1 MTNLEAY
8 AMLKAKQ
15 GELNFPVSAVSENS
29 NFDQWIDRQGA
40 ICKNY
45 EGTPPLT
52 FKSSGQYL
60 RNYRIYGNTVDGE
73 SVGDLVT
80 EGEHAGEYCIPVMIT
95 NGTADTQTT
104 NIYLP
109 EPLRTVGSEAEYVDY
124 KEQKQHRVR
133 KNLLLN
139 TATSQM
145 VNGVEVTVNSDK
157 SISLSFDSVPFTR
170 WVTINSNVS
179 VKDGYILNGCPNLG
193 INGLALRATSTNTQN
208 YVSDAGTG
216 VLINDT
222 IGEYANILI
231 RIPSGYANS
240 SLTFYPMIRK
250 SDIEDDTYEPYIE
263 NTELDVDLFALPALS
278 GTNILLVGT
287 EVQPSKIEVK
297 T

>member
-8 AMLKAKQ
+8 ALLKAKQ

-52 FKSSGQYL
+52 FKSSGRDL

-80 EGEHAGEYCIPVMIT
+80 EGEHAGKYCIPVMIT
-95 NGTADTQTT
+95 NGTDTQTT

-133 KNLLLN
+133 KNLLEN
-139 TATSQM
+139 TATSQTM
-145 VNGVEVTVNSDK
+145 NGVIVTVNNDK
-157 SISLSFDSVPFTR
+157 SVSLSFESVEYTR
-170 WVTINSNVS
+170 FLEINNSVNVKVGDVLS
-179 VKDGYILNGCPNLG
+179 GCPDIGVAGLELR
-193 INGLALRATSTNTQN
+193 INNSEKGK
-208 YVSDAGTG
+208 YISDTGTG
-216 VLINDT
+216 ATVNSTVD
-222 IGEYANILI
+222 GSVRVMI
-231 RIPSGYANS
+231 RIPGQYANS
-240 SLTFYPMIRK
+240 NITFYPMLRK
-250 SDIEDDTYEPYIE
+250 ADIEDDTYEPYIE
-263 NTELDVDLFALPALS
+263 NTELDVELPALLTLP
-278 GTNILLVGT
+278 GTNILYVET